1 MSFEEKP
8 RKRIQKK
15 LMKKKQKQLGFNRI
29 NTDINPSRVPGVEVS
44 KEKKKKNMY
53 IYNYI

>member
-15 LMKKKQKQLGFNRI
+15 LMKKKQKQLGLNRI

-44 KEKKKKNMY
+44 KEKKKKKYVY
-53 IYNYI
+53 I